1 MSPSRPSF
9 PGPSYYVA
17 GSIHDPTEAD
27 SVPWPNPILQS
38 HSVKTKQ
45 SIAETNT
52 KAVKQT
58 LRPICPSR
66 LFETFPGPRTIFSSV
81 VVHCHCQCQCLAVT
95 DATADKPSP
104 RSRHRPKL
112 ADPES
117 RSTPLRPPFK
127 LDELAHGFR
136 KLEGRPT

>member
-27 SVPWPNPILQS
+27 SV
-38 HSVKTKQ
+38 
-45 SIAETNT
+45 
-52 KAVKQT
+52 
-58 LRPICPSR
+58 
-66 LFETFPGPRTIFSSV
+66 
-81 VVHCHCQCQCLAVT
+81 CQCLAVA

-112 ADPES
+112 AHPES
-117 RSTPLRPPFK
+117 RSTFPRPPFK